1 MSAANFNRV
10 ARVYRWAEYLTFG
23 CALERCRFFYLSATL
38 PCRAALVLGDGDGRF
53 LAGLLRQNPAI
64 TADVVDSSSAM
75 LALLQRRIADQCGR
89 VTLHHA
95 DALAFVPPGEYD
107 LVATHFF
114 LDCFATEQVKEL
126 AASIARHARPGALW
140 LVSDFNVP
148 THSLARIP
156 ARLLVRGLY
165 LAFRL
170 LTGLRPTRLPDHAAA
185 LRSAGFQRIS
195 QHPSLGGLLISEL
208 WKLPSS

>member
-23 CALERCRFFYLSATL
+23 RALERCRVFYLPATR

-53 LAGLLRQNPAI
+53 LAGLLRQNTVI

-75 LALLQRRIADQCGR
+75 LALLRRRIADQGGR

-95 DALAFVPPGEYD
+95 DALAFVPPGAYD

-126 AASIARHARPGALW
+126 AASIASHTRPGALW

-148 THSLARIP
+148 AQSLARIP
-156 ARLLVRGLY
+156 ARLLVRSLY

-170 LTGLRPTRLPDHAAA
+170 LTGLRPTRLPHHAAA

-195 QHPSLGGLLISEL
+195 QHLSLGGLLISEL
-208 WKLPSS
+208 WRLPSS